1 MGEADPP
8 ASTRGARLT
17 ITPNHCRPRFTLPLP
32 YNRAMPTR
40 SSDWMKQAPAE
51 PDMEEFLNL
60 AETSFSWHREINLG
74 RDL

>member
-1 MGEADPP
+1 
-8 ASTRGARLT
+8 
-17 ITPNHCRPRFTLPLP
+17 
-32 YNRAMPTR
+32 MPTR
-40 SSDWMKQAPAE
+40 SSDWMKQARAD